1 MVEDKGLQT
10 DGVQTEDGGIQTDPP
25 SVDESGSQTDTP
37 TTEENGTQT
46 EVNEEITVD
55 DGFFDRFTK
64 PEEKKVAIELFED
77 FRTQVLDFAAEEN
90 ILNEEQIENSNVR
103 IDRYFKRAIR
113 DLNSG
118 TPITRYSIFDFPDKG
133 LLVEGAV
140 IFYLISQGI
149 LQLRNQLDYS
159 DAGLSI
165 GMFNKTGQY
174 QSWAQ
179 FLLMGYMQAKQDFKR
194 SVLPS
199 SPNAGFVG
207 IGSEFGYYSGWGE

>member
-1 MVEDKGLQT
+1 MLENKD
-10 DGVQTEDGGIQTDPP
+10 VQTETVETQDGG
-25 SVDESGSQTDTP
+25 VQTDTP
-37 TTEENGTQT
+37 QTEDNGTQT
-46 EVNEEITVD
+46 EVNQDITVD

-64 PEEKKVAIELFED
+64 PDEKQMAIELFED

-90 ILNEEQIENSNVR
+90 ILNEMEIENSNVR
-103 IDRYFKRAIR
+103 IDRYFRRAIR

-118 TPITRYSIFDFPDKG
+118 TPTTRYDMFDFPDKG

-194 SVLPS
+194 SVIPR

-207 IGSEFGYYSGWGE
+207 IGSEFGYYTGWGD